1 VSGGGSLA
9 TRVAPLLGIG
19 HGERAGGCHIACPP
33 KPTGPSAR
41 CKPGVAWHCRSV
53 MAWSTPPVTDS
64 SFLIAVEEEMDW
76 WWQGLSLA
84 TADLAARG
92 LRRDVTISA
101 SERRLDGIG
110 ILTYLII
117 TCYIILKY
125 LYNQILFR
133 IRG

>member
-92 LRRDVTISA
+92 LRRDGDNFSVGTPSRWDWDTDLLNNHMLHNFKIS
-101 SERRLDGIG
+101 L
-110 ILTYLII
+110 
-117 TCYIILKY
+117 
-125 LYNQILFR
+125 
-133 IRG
+133 